1 MGRSDVYGRVSAIC
15 LGLELAQHC
24 WIDWAL
30 ALDRMREWRAGETIV
45 RVDGQIAGQQ
55 FLCDEIEDCT
65 VHVLDHCA
73 QVRTIGWHCVY
84 I

>member
-1 MGRSDVYGRVSAIC
+1 MGP
-15 LGLELAQHC
+15 ELAQHC
-24 WIDWAL
+24 RIQLTGLW
-30 ALDRMREWRAGETIV
+30 ALDRPREWRAGETIV

-73 QVRTIGWHCVY
+73 QVRTIDWHSAFDLGL
-84 I
+84 

>member
-1 MGRSDVYGRVSAIC
+1 M
-15 LGLELAQHC
+15 GLELAQHC
-24 WIDWAL
+24 RIDL
-30 ALDRMREWRAGETIV
+30 TGLPALDCTREWRAGETIV

-73 QVRTIGWHCVY
+73 QVRAIGWHSAY